1 MGGESDLHKYL
12 KLLAMI
18 YLDEHGCFG
27 TATEVYVRRKYDELL
42 SPLDNKQIIDVVGV
56 GVKPIMVVDK
66 IYADGY
72 KSHRKIGEEI
82 VLRGIEVKVS
92 RADFKNGFVASGCNY
107 NYILAPMGMLKKSEI
122 PKGVGFLEF
131 DPTWKY
137 RGQRLQ
143 ITKRPRY
150 KPIDE
155 FYITKIRHGL
165 AQREHNTLM
174 VVVRDWAK
182 GQAETHRTTTS

>member
-12 KLLAMI
+12 KLLGMI

-72 KSHRKIGEEI
+72 KSRRKIGEEI

-107 NYILAPMGMLKKSEI
+107 NYLLTPIGMVAKSEV
-122 PKGVGFLEF
+122 PKTVGLLEF
-131 DPTWKY
+131 DPSWKY
-137 RGQRLQ
+137 QASRLK

-150 KPIDE
+150 KPIDD
-155 FYITKIRHGL
+155 FYITKIRHEL

-174 VVVRDWAK
+174 VVVKDWAK
-182 GQAETHRTTTS
+182 AMGETYRQT